1 MAQPTVTCSDY
12 RAGRRLLGL
21 KQRLAQAKLT
31 PEERR
36 RLEAEI
42 ADLERELGMD

>member
-1 MAQPTVTCSDY
+1 MLQPTVKCEDF

-21 KQRLAQAKLT
+21 KQRLAQEKLS